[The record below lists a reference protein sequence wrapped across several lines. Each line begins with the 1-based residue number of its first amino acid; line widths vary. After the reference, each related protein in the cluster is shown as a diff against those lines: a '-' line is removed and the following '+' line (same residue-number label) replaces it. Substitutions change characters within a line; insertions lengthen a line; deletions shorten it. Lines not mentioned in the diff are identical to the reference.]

1 MTILKIIVLPIIIR
15 TNIVIDNIDNDDK
28 DKQHQK

>member
-1 MTILKIIVLPIIIR
+1 MTILKIIVLPIIIK
-15 TNIVIDNIDNDDK
+15 TNIVINNIDNDDK